1 MGVGLK
7 LKWRKPFDARCCHM
21 SADIKYP
28 MSDQVKSSFVIFDIR
43 ALLLSALSVTV
54 TDVKNY
60 K

>member
-1 MGVGLK
+1 
-7 LKWRKPFDARCCHM
+7 M

-43 ALLLSALSVTV
+43 ALLPSALSVTV
-54 TDVKNY
+54 SDVKNY